1 MTRKV
6 QKPSLASTVA
16 VVTGASRGA
25 GKGIALALGE
35 AGATVYCVGRTR
47 RGGAAPIDGAPGTID
62 DTAEAVTARGG
73 RGIAVG
79 ADCTDDAQV
88 AAVFAQVERDHG
100 APDVLANAV
109 WGGHDAFRSADEWMA
124 SMGRPFWEDAGRM
137 WSFTMDAGPRAY
149 LLASAHAARLMATK
163 KRGLITGITDFVF
176 GDPEAPPKG
185 DYMPGMLFP
194 IVAHD
199 CINRLMFCLSQ
210 EVKKSGIAVVTL
222 MPGFMRTERVE
233 RSMTSEKLKKM
244 FRYDLAES
252 VEYIGRAVAA
262 LAADRKVIAKTG
274 RIHYVGD
281 LAGEYGFTDVDGVR
295 RPRFD
300 PFSGPAS

>member
-1 MTRKV
+1 MRATT
-6 QKPSLASTVA
+6 PTVA

-25 GKGIALALGE
+25 GRGIALALGD

-47 RGGAAPIDGAPGTID
+47 RGGPAPIDGAPGTID
-62 DTAEAVTARGG
+62 DTADEVSRRGG
-73 RGIAVG
+73 RGIAVA
-79 ADCTDDAQV
+79 ADCTDEAQV
-88 AAVFAQVERDHG
+88 AAAFAEVERAHG
-100 APDVLANAV
+100 GLDVLANAV
-109 WGGHDAFRSADEWMA
+109 WGGHDLFASHEEWMQ
-124 SMGRPFWEDAGRM
+124 SMGRPFWERAGQM
-137 WSFTMDAGPRAY
+137 WAATIDAGPRAY
-149 LLASAHAARLMATK
+149 LLASAQAARLMTPR

-199 CINRLMFCLSQ
+199 CINRLMACLGQ

-233 RSMTSEKLKKM
+233 RAMTSDKVKKM
-244 FRYDLAES
+244 FRYDLSES

-262 LAADRKVIAKTG
+262 LAGDRQVLKKSG

-281 LAGEYGFTDVDGVR
+281 LAAEYGFTDTDGVR

-300 PFSGPAS
+300 PFAK

>member
-1 MTRKV
+1 MTRKRP
-6 QKPSLASTVA
+6 KSLQGRVA

-25 GKGIALALGE
+25 GRGIAVALGS
-35 AGATVYCVGRTR
+35 AGATVYCLGRTR
-47 RGGAAPIDGAPGTID
+47 RGGPPPIDAAPGTID
-62 DTAEAVTARGG
+62 DTADEVTARGG
-73 RGIAVG
+73 HGIAVA
-79 ADCTDDAQV
+79 ADCTDEPQV
-88 AAVFAQVERDHG
+88 AAAFAQVERDHG

-109 WGGHDAFRSADEWMA
+109 WGGHDLFATHDEWMA
-124 SMGRPFWEDAGRM
+124 STPRPIWEGAGRF
-137 WSFTMDAGPRAY
+137 WAATMGAGPQAY
-149 LLASAHAARLMATK
+149 LLASAQAARLMAPRQ
-163 KRGLITGITDFVF
+163 RGLITGITDFVF

-185 DYMPGMLFP
+185 GYMPGMLFP

-199 CINRLMFCLSQ
+199 CINRLMSCMAGEL
-210 EVKKSGIAVVTL
+210 KAKGIAVVTL

-233 RSMTSEKLKKM
+233 RAMTTEALKKS

-252 VEYIGRAVAA
+252 VEYVGRAVAA
-262 LAADRKVIAKTG
+262 LAADRQAIAKTG

-300 PFSGPAS
+300 PFC

>member
-1 MTRKV
+1 MPTTTS
-6 QKPSLASTVA
+6 PSLTTTVA

-25 GKGIALALGE
+25 GRGIALALGA
-35 AGATVYCVGRTR
+35 AGATVYCLGRTR
-47 RGGAAPIDGAPGTID
+47 RGGPPPIDGAPGTID
-62 DTAEAVTARGG
+62 DTADQVTARGG
-73 RGIAVG
+73 HGIAVR
-79 ADCTDDAQV
+79 ADCTDDAEV
-88 AAVFAQVERDHG
+88 AAAFAQVERDHH

-109 WGGHDAFRSADEWMA
+109 WGGHDLFATHDEWMA
-124 SMGRPFWEDAGRM
+124 AARRPFWEGASRF
-137 WSFTMDAGPRAY
+137 WTATMGGGPQAY
-149 LLASAHAARLMATK
+149 LLASAHAARLMAPRR
-163 KRGLITGITDFVF
+163 RGLIVGITDFVF

-199 CINRLMFCLSQ
+199 CINRLMACMAGEL
-210 EVKKSGIAVVTL
+210 KANGIAVITL

-233 RSMTSEKLKKM
+233 RAMTSEALKKS

-262 LAADRKVIAKTG
+262 LAADRAAIAKTG

-281 LAGEYGFTDVDGVR
+281 LAAEYGFTDVDGVR

-300 PFSGPAS
+300 PFS

>member
-1 MTRKV
+1 MAS
-6 QKPSLASTVA
+6 PASTVA

-25 GKGIALALGE
+25 GRGIAVALGDT
-35 AGATVYCVGRTR
+35 GATVYCLGRTR
-47 RGGAAPIDGAPGTID
+47 RGGPPPIDGAPGTID
-62 DTAEAVTARGG
+62 DTADEVTARGG
-73 RGIAVG
+73 RGIAVA
-79 ADCTDDAQV
+79 ADCTDEAQV
-88 AAVFAQVERDHG
+88 AAAFAQVERDHG

-124 SMGRPFWEDAGRM
+124 SMGRPFWENAGRM
-137 WSFTMDAGPRAY
+137 WSFTIDAGPRAY
-149 LLASAHAARLMATK
+149 LLASAHAARLMAAK

-199 CINRLMFCLSQ
+199 CINRLMYCLSQ

-262 LAADRKVIAKTG
+262 LAGDRQVIAKTG

-300 PFSGPAS
+300 PFS